1 MKEKIA
7 PPLAKAAGKK
17 VSPSSMKVKSA
28 GPVAPKKGITSTQQI
43 VDYRKKK
50 FGI

>member
-7 PPLAKAAGKK
+7 PPLSKAVGKT
-17 VSPSSMKVKSA
+17 VSPSSMKIKPAAKVN
-28 GPVAPKKGITSTQQI
+28 PPKKINSTQQI

-50 FGI
+50 YGV